1 MSPPVLMRL
10 LGVAGLVPF
19 VATALGTMFLS
30 DLLLAV
36 SVRGFLVYSAAI
48 LCFLAGTLWGET
60 LPEPS
65 PGDRAPILIS
75 NGVVLFVVFAT
86 MTAQPLVA
94 GILLMLGHGTQMWY
108 EQRLSARGA
117 WYTRLR
123 TWLTIIAVICH
134 VLFVVALMWRPE
146 F

>member
-1 MSPPVLMRL
+1 MRL
-10 LGVAGLVPF
+10 LGFAGLIPF
-19 VATALGTMFLS
+19 IATALGAMFLS

-60 LPEPS
+60 LPEPAL
-65 PGDRAPILIS
+65 GDRAPILIS

-94 GILLMLGHGTQMWY
+94 GLG
-108 EQRLSARGA
+108 RLHEAQFHAHCAGREPS
-117 WYTRLR
+117 
-123 TWLTIIAVICH
+123 
-134 VLFVVALMWRPE
+134 RPDRVTGQIQ
-146 F
+146 

>member
-1 MSPPVLMRL
+1 MSPKVLMRL
-10 LGVAGLVPF
+10 LGFAGLIPF
-19 VATALGTMFLS
+19 IATALGAMFLS

-60 LPEPS
+60 LPEPAL
-65 PGDRAPILIS
+65 GDRAPILIS

-94 GILLMLGHGTQMWY
+94 GLLLMLGHGTQLWY
-108 EQRLSARGA
+108 ERQLSARSD
-117 WYTRLR
+117 WYTRMR
-123 TWLTIIAVICH
+123 TWLTIVAVICH
-134 VLFVVALMWRPE
+134 GMFVIALMWRPE